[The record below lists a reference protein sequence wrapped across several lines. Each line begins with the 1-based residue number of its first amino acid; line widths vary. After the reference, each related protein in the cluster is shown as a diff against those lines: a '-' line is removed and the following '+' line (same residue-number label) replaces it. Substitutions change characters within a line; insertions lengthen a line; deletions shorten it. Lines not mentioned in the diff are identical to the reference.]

1 MFQKQGLFLHRKW
14 WLDGLM
20 PVNHA
25 SQCPAGFLS
34 HTHLATCLLPR
45 PVLRDLF
52 LPSPC
57 TGRSVLLGGGRKGWK
72 IQVPPAPC
80 IRSVLMATLAG
91 EAPWLLLHKTL
102 EMTLG
107 QPCCCSSSPISPR
120 HAIVPPPLG
129 ICRTYLIRIASNS
142 EVLKA
147 STKAQ
152 RHASTPTP
160 PKLLHR
166 VSLQK
171 RLQAPF
177 KIRHDSWDP
186 ACPGRTDCLGES
198 ISSN

>member
-1 MFQKQGLFLHRKW
+1 MEVGW
-14 WLDGLM
+14 A
-20 PVNHA
+20 HA
-25 SQCPAGFLS
+25 CQSRVTVPRRIS
-34 HTHLATCLLPR
+34 KPRPHLATCLLPR
-45 PVLRDLF
+45 PGFQGPL
-52 LPSPC
+52 SAKSSH
-57 TGRSVLLGGGRKGWK
+57 GRRQVSSWVEGGRDGRFR
-72 IQVPPAPC
+72 VPPAPC

-91 EAPWLLLHKTL
+91 EAPWLPLHKTL

-160 PKLLHR
+160 AKATHR

-177 KIRHDSWDP
+177 KIRHALGTPP
-186 ACPGRTDCLGES
+186 APAGQIALAS
-198 ISSN
+198 LSVLISAN